1 MSLLDL
7 RSDTVSLPTDEM
19 LRSIYSAKLG
29 DDILG
34 EDPTVQELEE
44 LGSNIFGKEAGM
56 LTVSGTMSNQIA
68 VMVSTQR
75 GQEVILGKES
85 HMYNLENAA
94 LAALSQVQ
102 VRTIP
107 SETGYFDPYEIEKAI
122 QTPNIQTTSTGLICL
137 ENTYN
142 LNQGLV
148 MTVDNIREIS
158 KIAIKYGIPTFMDG
172 ARIFNA
178 AEASGID
185 VKEIVDSV
193 DAVQVCLTKGLA
205 APLGSLLLGTKSF
218 IKEARRV
225 RQRLGGGMRQAG
237 IIAAPGIIAL
247 NKMRFRLWEDH
258 EHARLLAEGLK
269 NLHEHLVDLQ
279 KVQTNI
285 VCVDITPFGIESDE
299 FLRRMLEQGI
309 KLKKIGP
316 QQFRMVLYYQ
326 ISKTD
331 IERIIE
337 SFKIALQL

>member
-1 MSLLDL
+1 MTILDL

-19 LRSIYSAKLG
+19 ISAISSAKLG

-44 LGSNIFGKEAGM
+44 LGSQIFGKEAGL

-94 LAALSQVQ
+94 LATLSQVQ
-102 VRTIP
+102 ARPIP
-107 SETGYFDPYEIEKAI
+107 SETGNFDPYEIEKAI

-142 LNQGLV
+142 LNYGLV
-148 MTVDNIREIS
+148 MDIDNIREIS
-158 KIAIKYGIPTFMDG
+158 KIAKKFGIPTFMDG

-185 VKEIVDSV
+185 VKEMVESIDT
-193 DAVQVCLTKGLA
+193 VQICLTKGLA
-205 APLGSLLLGTKSF
+205 APVGSLLLGTKAF

-258 EHARLLAEGLK
+258 ENARVLAVGLK
-269 NLHEHLVDLQ
+269 KLHEHLVDLQ

-285 VCVDITPFGIESDE
+285 VCVDITPFGIDGDE
-299 FLRRMLEQGI
+299 FLRRMLEKGI
-309 KLKKIGP
+309 KIKKIGP

-326 ISKTD
+326 ISKSD
-331 IERIIE
+331 IEIIIE
-337 SFKIALQL
+337 SFKSALHL

>member
-1 MSLLDL
+1 MTVLDL

-34 EDPTVQELEE
+34 EDPTVKELEE
-44 LGSNIFGKEAGM
+44 LGSNIFGKEAAM

-68 VMVSTQR
+68 VMILTQR

-102 VRTIP
+102 ARPIP

-142 LNQGLV
+142 LNEGLV
-148 MTVDNIREIS
+148 MTLDNIREIS
-158 KIAIKYGIPTFMDG
+158 KIANKYSIPTFMDG

-178 AEASGID
+178 AAASDLD
-185 VKEIVDSV
+185 VKEIVQSV

-205 APLGSLLLGTKSF
+205 APVGSLLLGTKQF

-247 NKMRFRLWEDH
+247 NTMRLRLWEDH
-258 EHARLLAEGLK
+258 ENARVLALGLK
-269 NLHEHLVDLQ
+269 KLNEHLVDLQ

-285 VCVDITPFGIESDE
+285 VSVDITPFGIDGDE
-299 FLRRMLEQGI
+299 FLRSMLEMGI

-326 ISKTD
+326 ISKSD
-331 IERIIE
+331 IEKVIE
-337 SFKIALQL
+337 SFKIALYL

>member
-1 MSLLDL
+1 
-7 RSDTVSLPTDEM
+7 
-19 LRSIYSAKLG
+19 
-29 DDILG
+29 
-34 EDPTVQELEE
+34 
-44 LGSNIFGKEAGM
+44 
-56 LTVSGTMSNQIA
+56 
-68 VMVSTQR
+68 
-75 GQEVILGKES
+75 
-85 HMYNLENAA
+85 MYNLENAA

-102 VRTIP
+102 VRPIS

-148 MTVDNIREIS
+148 MNIDNIREIS
-158 KIAIKYGIPTFMDG
+158 KIANKYGIPTFMDG

-178 AEASGID
+178 AEASGIV
-185 VKEIVDSV
+185 VKEMVESI
-193 DAVQVCLTKGLA
+193 DAVQICLTKGLA
-205 APLGSLLLGTKSF
+205 APLGSLLLGTKAF

-258 EHARLLAEGLK
+258 ENAQLLAAGLK
-269 NLHEHLVDLQ
+269 KLNEHLVDLQ

-285 VCVDITPFGIESDE
+285 VCVDITPFGIDGDE
-299 FLRRMLEQGI
+299 FLRRMLENGI
-309 KLKKIGP
+309 KIKKIGP

-326 ISKTD
+326 ITKSD
-331 IERIIE
+331 IEKIIE
-337 SFKIALQL
+337 SFKIALHI

>member
-1 MSLLDL
+1 MLDL

-56 LTVSGTMSNQIA
+56 LTVSGTMTNQIA

-102 VRTIP
+102 VRPIS

-148 MTVDNIREIS
+148 MNIDNIREIS
-158 KIAIKYGIPTFMDG
+158 KIANKYGIPTFMDG

-185 VKEIVDSV
+185 VKEMVESI
-193 DAVQVCLTKGLA
+193 DAVQICLTKGLA
-205 APLGSLLLGTKSF
+205 APLGSLLLGTKAF

-258 EHARLLAEGLK
+258 ENAQLLAAGLK
-269 NLHEHLVDLQ
+269 KLNEHLVDLQ

-285 VCVDITPFGIESDE
+285 VCVDITPFGIDGDE
-299 FLRRMLEQGI
+299 FLRRMLENGI
-309 KLKKIGP
+309 KIKKIGP

-326 ISKTD
+326 ITKSD
-331 IERIIE
+331 IEKIIE
-337 SFKIALQL
+337 SFKIAIHI

>member
-1 MSLLDL
+1 MAVLDL

-19 LRSIYSAKLG
+19 LRSISSAKLG

-34 EDPTVQELEE
+34 EDPTVLELEE
-44 LGSNIFGKEAGM
+44 LGANIFGKEAGM
-56 LTVSGTMSNQIA
+56 LTISGTMSNQIA
-68 VMVSTQR
+68 AMALTQR

-102 VRTIP
+102 ARPIP
-107 SETGYFDPYEIEKAI
+107 SETGYFDPYEIERAI
-122 QTPNIQTTSTGLICL
+122 QAPNIQTTSTGLICL

-148 MTVDNIREIS
+148 MTIENIREIS
-158 KIAIKYGIPTFMDG
+158 KMATQYGIPTYMDG

-185 VKEIVDSV
+185 VKEIVESV
-193 DAVQVCLTKGLA
+193 DAIQICLTKGLA
-205 APLGSLLLGTKSF
+205 APVGSLLLGTKPF

-247 NKMRFRLWEDH
+247 NKMRFRLGEDH
-258 EHARLLAEGLK
+258 ENAQLLAVGLNK
-269 NLHEHLVDLQ
+269 LDEHLVDLQ

-285 VCVDITPFGIESDE
+285 VCVDIAPYGIDGDE
-299 FLRRMLEQGI
+299 FVRSMLEKGI
-309 KLKKIGP
+309 KIKKIGP

-326 ISKTD
+326 ISKSD
-331 IERIIE
+331 IEKVIE
-337 SFKIALQL
+337 SFKIALHS